1 MNSTFSVDDLDLNRI
16 VVGPLYLGMVT
27 NILIPMALLMIC
39 YYINNNYGVTDN
51 LEDTAQSVF
60 ILFCA
65 LAIAEGGF
73 AIWYRSKLFG
83 QPMIR
88 RRETFEEDF
97 TESYKARCR
106 PLFLLIASM
115 SIYGYLFFFLT
126 GRFNEAVLFVVF
138 SFLVFQIVRPRH
150 GLVRKL
156 AERQM
161 AMVEQGRLMTPQQIT

>member
-1 MNSTFSVDDLDLNRI
+1 MNSVFSVDDLDLNRI

-27 NILIPMALLMIC
+27 NILIPMALLMVC
-39 YYINNNYGVTDN
+39 YYINNNHGVTDTLGESAN
-51 LEDTAQSVF
+51 PLF
-60 ILFCA
+60 IVFCA
-65 LAIAEGGF
+65 MAIAEGGF
-73 AIWYRSKLFG
+73 AIWYRGKLFG

-88 RRETFEEDF
+88 RRETFEDDF
-97 TESYKARCR
+97 MEAYKVRCR
-106 PLFLLIASM
+106 PLFLLIASI

-150 GLVRKL
+150 GLIRKL

-161 AMVEQGRLMTPQQIT
+161 AMVEQGRLMTS